1 MERLKEQEQER
12 EERARLDEIL
22 QLCAE
27 YQRRMD
33 QEQRHS
39 APIRP
44 PDHSSQSFTP
54 NSTLDESSFHQ
65 LAGSKQNGNHKPPPS
80 PAGHNLHPNR
90 YLILMSNFFFNLNF
104 YLFYDP

>member
-1 MERLKEQEQER
+1 MDRLKEQEQER

-33 QEQRHS
+33 HEQRHS

-44 PDHSSQSFTP
+44 PDHSASQSFTP
-54 NSTLDESSFHQ
+54 NSTLDHESSFHQ
-65 LAGSKQNGNHKPPPS
+65 LAAGSKQNGNHKPPPS
-80 PAGHNLHPNR
+80 PAGHSLHPNR
-90 YLILMSNFFFNLNF
+90 YLI
-104 YLFYDP
+104 